1 MNRRVSVLAPPLNP
15 VDWFSLGRR
24 SLRKS
29 ETRNKPVLVSIGY
42 STCHWVACLLE

>member
-1 MNRRVSVLAPPLNP
+1 M
-15 VDWFSLGRR
+15 GRR

-42 STCHWVACLLE
+42 STCHWCHNRYH